1 MAVLS
6 TLRVLE
12 NALIRKERKLPT
24 PGDVLVAEGDQVDP
38 ETVIAKAEYVKG
50 NPYIIDL
57 RAELKQKVGPELVD
71 RVMLKQVG
79 DIVKAKEVIA
89 RYQKGFWSEVIEV
102 TSPCD
107 GVIEYI
113 SRTQGRIVIRE
124 DPRSAKPVSVVAA
137 ASRLGINPRL
147 LRFVTTVREGDYVYE
162 GRLSPNLTVR
172 ILSMHLLAAL
182 WKRYVP

>member
-89 RYQKGFWSEVIEV
+89 RYQKGVWSEVIEV
-102 TSPCD
+102 TS
-107 GVIEYI
+107 
-113 SRTQGRIVIRE
+113 R
-124 DPRSAKPVSVVAA
+124 
-137 ASRLGINPRL
+137 
-147 LRFVTTVREGDYVYE
+147 VTG
-162 GRLSPNLTVR
+162 
-172 ILSMHLLAAL
+172 
-182 WKRYVP
+182 